1 MSKPLVSLTVFCYQA
16 ENFIQEAIDG
26 ALAQTYSPLEII
38 FTDDASTD
46 RTFSIIKEAV
56 KDYKGPHK
64 IVLNRNE
71 KNLGIGAHV
80 SKIWFDVCQGDWI
93 IVSAGDDVSLPNRVE
108 RLMEVAKPSLG
119 AIHHRCICIDED
131 SNQLPFLPEYK
142 PDEEIFAKNSVDEL
156 IRTRQWLKGAT
167 MCLNRQMLLKYGPIN
182 PDVVNEDNVL
192 VYRAQDFGGILYL
205 DEDLM
210 LYRIHKQSVTNQFND
225 ISIDNYMGRIVK
237 NSRTSIALC
246 KQVFDDSRKIRI
258 SPDVLK
264 GLEDEKMKSE
274 IDLFLFG
281 NGKFNPRFLGHSW
294 FYVKAIKRIFFKPY
308 WYLLK
313 SKQKPNI

>member
-1 MSKPLVSLTVFCYQA
+1 MSRPLVSLTVFCYQA
-16 ENFIQEAIDG
+16 EKFIQQAIDG

-46 RTFSIIKEAV
+46 RTFSIIEAAV
-56 KDYKGPHK
+56 RDYTGPHT
-64 IVLNRNE
+64 IVLNRND
-71 KNLGIGAHV
+71 KNMGIGAHV
-80 SKIWFDVCQGDWI
+80 SKIWFNVAKGDWI
-93 IVSAGDDVSLPNRVE
+93 IVSAGDDVSLPHRVE
-108 RLMEVAKPSLG
+108 RLMEVAKPGLG

-142 PDEEIFAKNSVDEL
+142 PDAEIFAKNSVDEL

-192 VYRAQDFGGILYL
+192 VYRAQDFGGIVYL

-225 ISIDNYMGRIVK
+225 ISLHNYAGRIVK
-237 NSRTSIALC
+237 NSRTSIAVIN
-246 KQVFDDSRKIRI
+246 QVFDDSRKIKI
-258 SPDVLK
+258 SPDVLTELK
-264 GLEDEKMKSE
+264 VEKMKSE

-281 NGKFNPRFLGHSW
+281 DGKFSARFLWRPW
-294 FYVKAIKRIFFKPY
+294 FYIKLIKRIFFKPY

-313 SKQKPNI
+313 SRQKPNI